1 MFCLQEISTLR
12 VGLEELLFFGF
23 RKKNIL
29 KKLKVSCNFL
39 DFKQIIFLESD
50 VHIM

>member
-12 VGLEELLFFGF
+12 VRLEELLLFAF

-29 KKLKVSCNFL
+29 KKLKVPCNFL
-39 DFKQIIFLESD
+39 DFKQTIFSESD
-50 VHIM
+50 VYIM